1 MISPTLLSGGVK
13 ENYTSVSFLGSILE
27 RISAVPEKPFTLDRV
42 FLIQKIKR
50 LREVPS
56 RELNLTPPQG
66 LLRVQNPQPEK
77 EKFLFYENKL
87 NAMVLKTDYKR
98 KRRPRIRSEHAV
110 LTGEAKNR
118 ILLYKPR
125 LYMMSIFPFYFSS
138 DYNAT
143 VRFRISKHGFVERP
157 ECMVSSGSSSID
169 RLAVKYVRSWQF
181 VPSGEEVERE
191 QEGVVRVDFDAE

>member
-98 KRRPRIRSEHAV
+98 KRRPRIRFEHAV